1 MVSWGRQVRYHT
13 KIYVLYKVTIA
24 LKFIYALH
32 KFYFAIH
39 TETTHCTYLVCCK
52 FRTIFSRLSS
62 AGAKQNT

>member
-32 KFYFAIH
+32 KFYFAIP
-39 TETTHCTYLVCCK
+39 T
-52 FRTIFSRLSS
+52 
-62 AGAKQNT
+62 